1 MKFNKGKCKVLP
13 MGRNNP
19 RYQYTRRADH
29 LESSFVE
36 KDLRVMVNK
45 WNTSQ
50 LVDLNIIS

>member
-19 RYQYTRRADH
+19 MYQYTRRADH